1 VGNRRVLIL
10 VTAVA
15 LAGLTAF
22 LTFHYANSAD
32 ERAFKGA
39 QLVEAFLV
47 QKDIPKGFPG
57 DKAIDEGYIAREK
70 IPRKFFPARGITNA
84 QALKGQVALAPL
96 VAGLPVVEGS
106 FVEPRLAQESFAQRL
121 EKGMQAVTL
130 SVSDVQGVAR
140 LVVPGD
146 HVNLMLTTDKQ
157 VGPGASGAAAAA
169 AAAAGEKETQFVLQN
184 VAVLAVGNSTAL
196 QPGEAAAQ
204 ATDTAAGQ
212 AKTVDS
218 GLMTFAVPG
227 LDAERVVNA
236 SETGS
241 IHLTLV
247 PPDYAP
253 APVPP
258 VNHGNLFS

>member
-1 VGNRRVLIL
+1 VLIL
-10 VTAVA
+10 VIAVA

-32 ERAFKGA
+32 ERAFKDA
-39 QLVEAFLV
+39 ELVEAFLV
-47 QKDIPKGFPG
+47 KKDIPKGFPG
-57 DKAIDEGYIAREK
+57 EKAIDEGYIGKES

-84 QALKGQVALAPL
+84 QALRGQVALAPL
-96 VAGLPVVEGS
+96 SSGVPIVEGN
-106 FVEPRLAQESFAQRL
+106 FVEPRVAQESFAQRL

-130 SVSDVQGVAR
+130 SISDVQGVAR

-157 VGPGASGAAAAA
+157 ATGAAAGG
-169 AAAAGEKETQFVLQN
+169 GEKETQFVLQN
-184 VAVLAVGNSTAL
+184 VEVLAVGNSTTL

-204 ATDTAAGQ
+204 ADVAAGQ

-218 GLMTFAVPG
+218 GLMTFSVPG

-236 SETGS
+236 SETGA

-247 PPDYAP
+247 PPDYTP

-258 VNHGNLFS
+258 VNRGNLFS

>member
-10 VTAVA
+10 VVAVA

-32 ERAFKGA
+32 ERAFKDA
-39 QLVEAFLV
+39 QLVSVFLV
-47 QKDIPKGFPG
+47 KKDIPKGFPG
-57 DKAIDEGYIAREK
+57 EKALDEGYIGK
-70 IPRKFFPARGITNA
+70 DSIPRKFFPAKSITNA
-84 QALKGQVALAPL
+84 QVLRGQVALAPL
-96 VAGLPVVEGS
+96 SVGVPVVEGS

-130 SVSDVQGVAR
+130 AVSDVQGVAR

-146 HVNLMLTTDKQ
+146 HVNLMMTTDKQ
-157 VGPGASGAAAAA
+157 GAAG
-169 AAAAGEKETQFVLQN
+169 AAGAGDKETQFVLQN
-184 VAVLAVGNSTAL
+184 VEVLAVGSSTAL
-196 QPGEAAAQ
+196 QPGEAAVQAQ
-204 ATDTAAGQ
+204 NLQAGQ

-236 SETGS
+236 SEVGS

-247 PPDYAP
+247 PPDFTS

>member
-1 VGNRRVLIL
+1 MGNRRVLIL
-10 VTAVA
+10 VVAVA

-32 ERAFKGA
+32 ERAFKDA
-39 QLVEAFLV
+39 QLVEAFV
-47 QKDIPKGFPG
+47 VKKDIPKGFPG
-57 DKAIDEGYIAREK
+57 DKALDEGYVGKES
-70 IPRKFFPARGITNA
+70 IPQKFFPAKGITNA
-84 QALKGQVALAPL
+84 QGLRGQVALAPL
-96 VAGLPVVEGS
+96 SVGEPLVEGN
-106 FVEPRLAQESFAQRL
+106 FVEPRVAEESFAQRL
-121 EKGMQAVTL
+121 DKGMQAVTL
-130 SVSDVQGVAR
+130 SISDVQGVAR

-146 HVNLMLTTDKQ
+146 HVNLMLTTDKT
-157 VGPGASGAAAAA
+157 GPGAGT
-169 AAAAGEKETQFVLQN
+169 AAGEKETQFVLQN
-184 VAVLAVGNSTAL
+184 VKVLAVGNSTTL
-196 QPGEAAAQ
+196 QPGETTAKDAAGV
-204 ATDTAAGQ
+204 AGQ

-218 GLMTFAVPG
+218 GLMTFSVPG

>member
-1 VGNRRVLIL
+1 MGNRRVLIL
-10 VTAVA
+10 VVAVA

-22 LTFHYANSAD
+22 LTFHYANTAD
-32 ERAFKGA
+32 ERAFKDA
-39 QLVEAFLV
+39 QLVEVFMV

-57 DKAIDEGYIAREK
+57 EKALDEGYIGKES
-70 IPRKFFPARGITNA
+70 IPRKFFPAKAITNA
-84 QALKGQVALAPL
+84 QALRGQVALSAL
-96 VAGLPVVEGS
+96 STGVPVVEGN

-121 EKGMQAVTL
+121 GKDRQAVTL
-130 SVSDVQGVAR
+130 SISDVQGVAR

-157 VGPGASGAAAAA
+157 GAGATS
-169 AAAAGEKETQFVLQN
+169 GEKETQFVLQN
-184 VAVLAVGNSTAL
+184 VEVLAVGNSTTL
-196 QPGEAAAQ
+196 QPG
-204 ATDTAAGQ
+204 DTAVKAADVQAGQ

-218 GLMTFAVPG
+218 GLMTFAVKAM
-227 LDAERVVNA
+227 DAERVVNA

-258 VNHGNLFS
+258 VNHGNLYS